1 MSGAIVPA
9 AVPSMVVGG
18 VSLLFG
24 LISLGGDLQARRQDV
39 RSVNQFQRVEQQRVE
54 REIAKFEAD
63 KAIAKAAQEN
73 QVTAPKQLIVE
84 GYVKN
89 PIRPNLDWSSAVN
102 PNDCVEI
109 YDRFRQRVGTA
120 YGGQYYPIENA
131 KNLCNEVNQ

>member
-1 MSGAIVPA
+1 MSGSIVPA
-9 AVPSMVVGG
+9 AIPSMAIGG
-18 VSLLFG
+18 VSLLLG

-39 RSVNQFQRVEQQRVE
+39 QSVNQFQRVEQQRVE

-63 KAIAKAAQEN
+63 KAIAKAAEENRVSRPQE
-73 QVTAPKQLIVE
+73 LIIND
-84 GYVKN
+84 YVKN
-89 PIRPNLDWSSAVN
+89 PTRPNLDWSTAVN

-131 KNLCNEVNQ
+131 KNLCNEVNP